1 MISRLPHIC
10 RVHSLRVL
18 SRNLQT
24 QARYEYHSRDEQ
36 DDGSFLPRSGLATPR
51 QLVRYLDEYVIGQEI
66 AKKVLSVAVFNHY
79 TRVRANLAAFAD
91 ESGTDPWSEANADD
105 AHSGVSPV
113 HLHPHPQRALPHQ
126 LPLQPRQPVSL
137 FEKSNVL
144 VIGPTGSGKTLLART
159 LARVL
164 DVPFSVSDAT
174 SFTQLMI
181 LQTLERMLICVYN
194 DCCKQPIGIRIAPA
208 RVSSTLT
215 KSIRLHANPHLRLR
229 VHEMSV
235 ERECSKLFT
244 DDGGFCRHCAR
255 KAIVIGTPSTHG
267 TRAGLTGYCTAGAFV
282 GLDTVV
288 KRRSIGF
295 TANLA
300 PKEED
305 SDSKGF
311 MPFFTSNRRSSE
323 NLLEMIEPADLV
335 KYGFIPEFISRLPTL
350 TTLSPLSTQDL
361 RRILTDVRGSLISQ
375 YTALFGLSDVEIRFT
390 TVSIDQICLRAV
402 ERGGGARGL
411 RGIMESLLLDAMYE
425 VPGSNVRYVL
435 ITGDTVLG
443 KSPALY
449 WMRGDGPAFWAAWAD
464 EEQRAERHQGIH
476 LGLFKVF
483 VFLLDLDL
491 DRMERRYG
499 HEIA

>member
-1 MISRLPHIC
+1 M
-10 RVHSLRVL
+10 
-18 SRNLQT
+18 RN
-24 QARYEYHSRDEQ
+24 EQ

-79 TRVRANLAAFAD
+79 TRVRANLAAFDD
-91 ESGTDPWSEANADD
+91 ENGADPWSEANADD
-105 AHSGVSPV
+105 AHSGVSSAQ
-113 HLHPHPQRALPHQ
+113 LHPHPQRALSSQ

-174 SFTQLMI
+174 SFTQAGYVGEDVDMCIQRL
-181 LQTLERMLICVYN
+181 LQAANWDSYRASTGIVYI
-194 DCCKQPIGIRIAPA
+194 DEVDKIA
-208 RVSSTLT
+208 RKSSSTTESSRDVGGEGVQQALLRMMEG
-215 KSIRLHANPHLRLR
+215 SIVTVQGKPSSLEPPAPTARGRGSPAAVQQRPDTYHIDTSN
-229 VHEMSV
+229 V
-235 ERECSKLFT
+235 LF
-244 DDGGFCRHCAR
+244 
-255 KAIVIGTPSTHG
+255 ILS
-267 TRAGLTGYCTAGAFV
+267 GAFV

-288 KRRSIGF
+288 KRRVSKGSIGF

-300 PKEED
+300 PTEED

-311 MPFFTSNRRSSE
+311 MPFFTSNRRPSE
-323 NLLEMIEPADLV
+323 NLLEMVEPSDLV

-361 RRILTDVRGSLISQ
+361 RRIMTDVRGSLISQ
-375 YTALFGLSDVEIRFT
+375 YTALFGHSGVEIRFT
-390 TVSIDQICLRAV
+390 TASIDQICSQAV

-435 ITGDTVLG
+435 ITRDMVLG

-464 EEQRAERHQGIH
+464 EEQRAERH
-476 LGLFKVF
+476 
-483 VFLLDLDL
+483 
-491 DRMERRYG
+491 
-499 HEIA
+499 

>member
-1 MISRLPHIC
+1 MLSRLPHTW

-24 QARYEYHSRDEQ
+24 QARYEYPSRDEQ
-36 DDGSFLPRSGLATPR
+36 DDTSFLPRSGLATPR
-51 QLVRYLDEYVIGQEI
+51 QLVRYLDEYVIGQDI

-79 TRVRANLAAFAD
+79 TRVRANLAAFSD
-91 ESGTDPWSEANADD
+91 ESGTDPWSEASADD
-105 AHSGVSPV
+105 AQSGVSSA

-174 SFTQLMI
+174 SFTQAGYVGEDVDMCIQRL
-181 LQTLERMLICVYN
+181 LQAANWDSYRASTGIVYI
-194 DCCKQPIGIRIAPA
+194 DEVDKIA
-208 RVSSTLT
+208 RKSSSTTESSRDVGGEGVQQAL
-215 KSIRLHANPHLRLR
+215 LRMM
-229 VHEMSV
+229 EGSV
-235 ERECSKLFT
+235 VSVQGKPASLEPPVPTARGRGSPAAAQQRPDTYHIDTSNVLF
-244 DDGGFCRHCAR
+244 
-255 KAIVIGTPSTHG
+255 ILS
-267 TRAGLTGYCTAGAFV
+267 GAFV

-288 KRRSIGF
+288 KRRVSKGSIGF

-323 NLLEMIEPADLV
+323 NLLEMIEPTDLV
-335 KYGFIPEFISRLPTL
+335 KYGFIPEFISRLPTI

-361 RRILTDVRGSLISQ
+361 RRILTDVRGSLIGQ
-375 YTALFGLSDVEIRFT
+375 YTALFGHSDVEIRFT
-390 TVSIDQICLRAV
+390 TASIEQICLRAV

-411 RGIMESLLLDAMYE
+411 RGIMESLLLDSMYE

-435 ITGDTVLG
+435 ITEDVVLG

-449 WMRGDGPAFWAAWAD
+449 WIRGDGPAFWAAWAD
-464 EEQRAERHQGIH
+464 EEQRAERQQ
-476 LGLFKVF
+476 V
-483 VFLLDLDL
+483 
-491 DRMERRYG
+491 
-499 HEIA
+499 

>member
-1 MISRLPHIC
+1 
-10 RVHSLRVL
+10 VHSLRVF

-24 QARYEYHSRDEQ
+24 QARYEFLSRDEQ
-36 DDGSFLPRSGLATPR
+36 DDSSFLPRSGLATPR
-51 QLVRYLDEYVIGQEI
+51 QLVRYLDEYVIGQEN

-79 TRVRANLAAFAD
+79 TRVRANLAAFDD
-91 ESGTDPWSEANADD
+91 ESSADPWSEVKEDD
-105 AHSGVSPV
+105 AHSGVSSA
-113 HLHPHPQRALPHQ
+113 HLHPHPRRTVPRQ
-126 LPLQPRQPVSL
+126 LPLQPRQPSSL

-174 SFTQLMI
+174 SFTQAGYVGEDVDMCIQRL
-181 LQTLERMLICVYN
+181 LQAANWDSYRASTGIVYI
-194 DCCKQPIGIRIAPA
+194 DEVDKIA
-208 RVSSTLT
+208 RKSSSTTESSRDVGGEGVQQAL
-215 KSIRLHANPHLRLR
+215 LRMM
-229 VHEMSV
+229 EGSV
-235 ERECSKLFT
+235 VTVQGKPSSQEPPAPTARGRGSPAAAQQRPDTYHIDTSNVLF
-244 DDGGFCRHCAR
+244 
-255 KAIVIGTPSTHG
+255 ILS
-267 TRAGLTGYCTAGAFV
+267 GAFV

-288 KRRSIGF
+288 KRRVSKGSIGF

-305 SDSKGF
+305 SDNKGF

-375 YTALFGLSDVEIRFT
+375 YTALFGHSGVEIRFT
-390 TVSIDQICLRAV
+390 TASIDQICSRAV

-435 ITGDTVLG
+435 VTGDMVLG

-449 WMRGDGPAFWAAWAD
+449 WMRGDGPAFWAAWAE
-464 EEQRAERHQGIH
+464 EEQRTERHQ
-476 LGLFKVF
+476 V
-483 VFLLDLDL
+483 
-491 DRMERRYG
+491 
-499 HEIA
+499 

>member
-1 MISRLPHIC
+1 MLSRLPRTW

-24 QARYEYHSRDEQ
+24 QARYEYPSRDEQ
-36 DDGSFLPRSGLATPR
+36 DDSSFLPRSGLATPR
-51 QLVRYLDEYVIGQEI
+51 QLVRYLDEYVIGQEV

-79 TRVRANLAAFAD
+79 TRVRANLAAFGD
-91 ESGTDPWSEANADD
+91 ESGADPWSEASADD
-105 AHSGVSPV
+105 AHSGVSSA

-174 SFTQLMI
+174 SFTQAGYVGEDVDMCIQRLSHSVLPS
-181 LQTLERMLICVYN
+181 LQAANWDSYRASTGIVYI
-194 DCCKQPIGIRIAPA
+194 DEVDKI
-208 RVSSTLT
+208 
-215 KSIRLHANPHLRLR
+215 
-229 VHEMSV
+229 
-235 ERECSKLFT
+235 
-244 DDGGFCRHCAR
+244 AR
-255 KAIVIGTPSTHG
+255 KSSSATESSRDVGGEGVQQALLRMMEGSVVTVQGKPASLEPP
-267 TRAGLTGYCTAGAFV
+267 APTARGRGSPAAAQQRPDTYHIDTSNVLFILSGAFV

-288 KRRSIGF
+288 KRRVSKGSIGF

-375 YTALFGLSDVEIRFT
+375 YTALFGHSGVEIRFT
-390 TVSIDQICLRAV
+390 TASIDQICSRAV

-435 ITGDTVLG
+435 ITEDVVLG
-443 KSPALY
+443 KSQALY
-449 WMRGDGPAFWAAWAD
+449 WTRGDGPAFWAAWAD
-464 EEQRAERHQGIH
+464 EEQRAERHR
-476 LGLFKVF
+476 V
-483 VFLLDLDL
+483 
-491 DRMERRYG
+491 
-499 HEIA
+499 

>member
-1 MISRLPHIC
+1 MLLRLSHTW
-10 RVHSLRVL
+10 RVRSFRVL

-24 QARYEYHSRDEQ
+24 QAQYEYSPRDDQ

-51 QLVRYLDEYVIGQEI
+51 QLVRYLDEYVVGQEN

-79 TRVRANLAAFAD
+79 TRVRANLAAFED
-91 ESGTDPWSEANADD
+91 ENGADPWAEASSDD
-105 AHSGVSPV
+105 AHPAVSSAQI
-113 HLHPHPQRALPHQ
+113 HPHPQRLLPHQ
-126 LPLQPRQPVSL
+126 SPLQPRQPVSL

-174 SFTQLMI
+174 SFTQAGYVGEDVDMCIQRL
-181 LQTLERMLICVYN
+181 LQAANWDPYRASTGIVYI
-194 DCCKQPIGIRIAPA
+194 DEVDKIA
-208 RVSSTLT
+208 RKSSTTTESSRDVGGEGVQQAL
-215 KSIRLHANPHLRLR
+215 LRMM
-229 VHEMSV
+229 EGSV
-235 ERECSKLFT
+235 VTVQGKPAPLDPPTPVGRGRGMPATAQQRPDTYHIDTSNVLF
-244 DDGGFCRHCAR
+244 
-255 KAIVIGTPSTHG
+255 VLS
-267 TRAGLTGYCTAGAFV
+267 GAFV

-288 KRRSIGF
+288 KRRVSKGSIGF
-295 TANLA
+295 TATIA
-300 PKEED
+300 PKDED

-335 KYGFIPEFISRLPTL
+335 KYGFIPEFISRLPTI

-375 YTALFGLSDVEIRFT
+375 YTALFGYSGVEIRFT
-390 TVSIDQICLRAV
+390 TVAIHQICLRAV

-435 ITGDTVLG
+435 ITEDVVLG

-449 WMRGDGPAFWAAWAD
+449 WIRGDGSAFWAAWAD
-464 EEQRAERHQGIH
+464 EEQRAERIQ
-476 LGLFKVF
+476 V
-483 VFLLDLDL
+483 
-491 DRMERRYG
+491 
-499 HEIA
+499 

>member
-1 MISRLPHIC
+1 MISRLPHTC

-24 QARYEYHSRDEQ
+24 QARYEYPSRDEQ

-79 TRVRANLAAFAD
+79 TRVRANLAAFDD
-91 ESGTDPWSEANADD
+91 ESDADPWSEANVDD
-105 AHSGVSPV
+105 ANSSVSSA

-174 SFTQLMI
+174 SFTQAGYVGEDVDMCIQRL
-181 LQTLERMLICVYN
+181 LQAANWDSYRASTGIVYI
-194 DCCKQPIGIRIAPA
+194 DEVDKIA
-208 RVSSTLT
+208 RKSSSTTESSRDVGGEGVQQAL
-215 KSIRLHANPHLRLR
+215 LRMM
-229 VHEMSV
+229 EGSV
-235 ERECSKLFT
+235 VTVQGKPSSLEPPAPTARGRGSPAAAQQRPDTYHIDTSNVLF
-244 DDGGFCRHCAR
+244 
-255 KAIVIGTPSTHG
+255 ILS
-267 TRAGLTGYCTAGAFV
+267 GAFV

-288 KRRSIGF
+288 KRRVSKGSIGF
-295 TANLA
+295 TATLA

-311 MPFFTSNRRSSE
+311 LPFFTSNRRSSE

-375 YTALFGLSDVEIRFT
+375 YTALFGLSGVEIRFT
-390 TVSIDQICLRAV
+390 TASIDQICLRAV

-435 ITGDTVLG
+435 ITGDMVLG

-464 EEQRAERHQGIH
+464 EEQRAERHQ
-476 LGLFKVF
+476 L
-483 VFLLDLDL
+483 
-491 DRMERRYG
+491 
-499 HEIA
+499 

>member
-1 MISRLPHIC
+1 MISRLPHTC

-24 QARYEYHSRDEQ
+24 QARYEYPSRDEQ

-79 TRVRANLAAFAD
+79 TRVRANLAAFDD
-91 ESGTDPWSEANADD
+91 ESDADPWSEANADD
-105 AHSGVSPV
+105 ANSSVSSA

-174 SFTQLMI
+174 SFTQAGYVGEDVDMCIQRL
-181 LQTLERMLICVYN
+181 LQAANWDSYRASTGIVYI
-194 DCCKQPIGIRIAPA
+194 DEVDKIA
-208 RVSSTLT
+208 RKSSSTT
-215 KSIRLHANPHLRLR
+215 ESLRDVGGEGVQQALLR
-229 VHEMSV
+229 MMEGSV
-235 ERECSKLFT
+235 VTVQGKPSSLEPPAPTARGRGSPAAAQQRPDTYHIDTSNVLF
-244 DDGGFCRHCAR
+244 
-255 KAIVIGTPSTHG
+255 ILS
-267 TRAGLTGYCTAGAFV
+267 GAFV

-288 KRRSIGF
+288 KRRVSKGSIGF
-295 TANLA
+295 TATLA

-311 MPFFTSNRRSSE
+311 LPFFTSNRRSSE

-375 YTALFGLSDVEIRFT
+375 YTALFGLSGVEIRFT
-390 TVSIDQICLRAV
+390 TASIDQICLRAV

-435 ITGDTVLG
+435 ITGDMVLG

-464 EEQRAERHQGIH
+464 EEQRAERHQ
-476 LGLFKVF
+476 L
-483 VFLLDLDL
+483 
-491 DRMERRYG
+491 
-499 HEIA
+499 

>member
-1 MISRLPHIC
+1 MISRLPHTY

-24 QARYEYHSRDEQ
+24 QARYEYPSSDEQ
-36 DDGSFLPRSGLATPR
+36 GDGSFLPRSGLATPR

-79 TRVRANLAAFAD
+79 TRVRANLAAFDD
-91 ESGTDPWSEANADD
+91 ESGADPWSEANADD
-105 AHSGVSPV
+105 AHSGVSSA

-174 SFTQLMI
+174 SFTQAGYVGEDVDMCIQRL
-181 LQTLERMLICVYN
+181 LQAANWDSYRASTGIVYI
-194 DCCKQPIGIRIAPA
+194 DEVDKIA
-208 RVSSTLT
+208 RKSSSTTESSRDVGGEGVQQAL
-215 KSIRLHANPHLRLR
+215 LRMM
-229 VHEMSV
+229 EGSV
-235 ERECSKLFT
+235 VTVQGKPSSLEPPAPTARGRGSPATAQQRPDTYHIDTSNVLF
-244 DDGGFCRHCAR
+244 
-255 KAIVIGTPSTHG
+255 ILS
-267 TRAGLTGYCTAGAFV
+267 GAFV

-288 KRRSIGF
+288 KRRVSKGSIGF

-311 MPFFTSNRRSSE
+311 LPFFTSNRRSSE

-375 YTALFGLSDVEIRFT
+375 YTALFGLSGVEIRFT
-390 TVSIDQICLRAV
+390 TASIDQICSRAV

-435 ITGDTVLG
+435 ITGDMVLG

-464 EEQRAERHQGIH
+464 EEQRT
-476 LGLFKVF
+476 
-483 VFLLDLDL
+483 
-491 DRMERRYG
+491 ERRQL
-499 HEIA
+499 

>member
-1 MISRLPHIC
+1 MISRLPHTC
-10 RVHSLRVL
+10 RVHSMRVL

-24 QARYEYHSRDEQ
+24 QARYEYPSRDEQ

-79 TRVRANLAAFAD
+79 TRVRANLAAFDD
-91 ESGTDPWSEANADD
+91 ESGADPWSEANADD
-105 AHSGVSPV
+105 AHSSVSSA
-113 HLHPHPQRALPHQ
+113 HLHPHPQRVLPHQ

-174 SFTQLMI
+174 SFTQAGYVGEDVDMCIQRL
-181 LQTLERMLICVYN
+181 LQAANWDSYRASTGIVYI
-194 DCCKQPIGIRIAPA
+194 DEVDKIA
-208 RVSSTLT
+208 RKSSSTTESSRDVGGEGVQQAL
-215 KSIRLHANPHLRLR
+215 LRMM
-229 VHEMSV
+229 EGSV
-235 ERECSKLFT
+235 VTVQGKPSSLEPPAPTARGRGSPAAAQQRPDTYHIDTSNVLF
-244 DDGGFCRHCAR
+244 
-255 KAIVIGTPSTHG
+255 ILS
-267 TRAGLTGYCTAGAFV
+267 GAFV

-288 KRRSIGF
+288 KRRVSKGSIGF

-311 MPFFTSNRRSSE
+311 LPFFTSNRRSSE

-375 YTALFGLSDVEIRFT
+375 YTALFGLSGVEIRFT
-390 TVSIDQICLRAV
+390 TTSIDQICFRAV

-435 ITGDTVLG
+435 ITGDMVLG

-449 WMRGDGPAFWAAWAD
+449 WMRGDGSAFWAAWAD
-464 EEQRAERHQGIH
+464 EEQRAEKHQ
-476 LGLFKVF
+476 L
-483 VFLLDLDL
+483 
-491 DRMERRYG
+491 
-499 HEIA
+499 

>member
-1 MISRLPHIC
+1 MLARLPYTY

-24 QARYEYHSRDEQ
+24 QARYEFPSRDEQ
-36 DDGSFLPRSGLATPR
+36 DDSSFLPRSGLATPR

-79 TRVRANLAAFAD
+79 TRVRANLAAFDD
-91 ESGTDPWSEANADD
+91 ESGTDPWSEAKADD
-105 AHSGVSPV
+105 AHSGVSSAQ
-113 HLHPHPQRALPHQ
+113 LHPHPQRALPHQ
-126 LPLQPRQPVSL
+126 LPLQPRKPVSL

-174 SFTQLMI
+174 SFTQAGYVGEDVDMCIQRL
-181 LQTLERMLICVYN
+181 LQAANWDSYRASTGIVYI
-194 DCCKQPIGIRIAPA
+194 DEVDKIA
-208 RVSSTLT
+208 RKSSSTTESSRDVGGEGVQQAL
-215 KSIRLHANPHLRLR
+215 LRMM
-229 VHEMSV
+229 EGSV
-235 ERECSKLFT
+235 VTVQGKPSSLEPPAPTTRGRGSPAAAQQRPDTYHIDTSNVLF
-244 DDGGFCRHCAR
+244 
-255 KAIVIGTPSTHG
+255 ILS
-267 TRAGLTGYCTAGAFV
+267 GAFV

-288 KRRSIGF
+288 KRRVSKGSIGF

-305 SDSKGF
+305 SDNKGF

-361 RRILTDVRGSLISQ
+361 RRILNDVRGSLISQ
-375 YTALFGLSDVEIRFT
+375 YTALFGHSGVEIRFT
-390 TVSIDQICLRAV
+390 TASIDQICSRAV

-435 ITGDTVLG
+435 ITGDMVLG

-464 EEQRAERHQGIH
+464 EEQRAERHQ
-476 LGLFKVF
+476 V
-483 VFLLDLDL
+483 
-491 DRMERRYG
+491 
-499 HEIA
+499 

>member
-1 MISRLPHIC
+1 MLSRLPHTC
-10 RVHSLRVL
+10 RVHAWRVL

-24 QARYEYHSRDEQ
+24 QARYEYPSCDEQ

-79 TRVRANLAAFAD
+79 TRVRANLAAFDD
-91 ESGTDPWSEANADD
+91 ESGADPWSEANADD
-105 AHSGVSPV
+105 ERMLMNSAHSGVSPA

-144 VIGPTGSGKTLLART
+144 DQGRLYSART

-174 SFTQLMI
+174 SFTQDVDMCIQRL
-181 LQTLERMLICVYN
+181 LQAANWDSYRASTGIVYI
-194 DCCKQPIGIRIAPA
+194 DEVDKIA
-208 RVSSTLT
+208 RKSSSTTESSRDVGGEGVQQAL
-215 KSIRLHANPHLRLR
+215 LRMM
-229 VHEMSV
+229 EGSV
-235 ERECSKLFT
+235 VTVQGKPASLEPPAPTARGRGSPVAAQQRPDTYHIDTSNVLF
-244 DDGGFCRHCAR
+244 
-255 KAIVIGTPSTHG
+255 ILS
-267 TRAGLTGYCTAGAFV
+267 GAFV
-282 GLDTVV
+282 GLDTIV
-288 KRRSIGF
+288 KRRVSKGSIGF

-375 YTALFGLSDVEIRFT
+375 YTALFGHSGVEIRFT
-390 TVSIDQICLRAV
+390 TTSIEQICSRAV

-464 EEQRAERHQGIH
+464 EEQRAERHQ
-476 LGLFKVF
+476 V
-483 VFLLDLDL
+483 
-491 DRMERRYG
+491 
-499 HEIA
+499 

>member
-1 MISRLPHIC
+1 MLSRLPHTC

-24 QARYEYHSRDEQ
+24 QARYEYPLRNEQ

-79 TRVRANLAAFAD
+79 TRVRANLAAFDD
-91 ESGTDPWSEANADD
+91 ENGADPWSEANADD
-105 AHSGVSPV
+105 THSGVSSA
-113 HLHPHPQRALPHQ
+113 HLHPHPQRALSSQ
-126 LPLQPRQPVSL
+126 LPLQPVSL

-174 SFTQLMI
+174 SFTQVSADISPDVGEDVDMCIQRL
-181 LQTLERMLICVYN
+181 LQAANWDSYRASTGIVYI
-194 DCCKQPIGIRIAPA
+194 DEVDKIA
-208 RVSSTLT
+208 RKSSSTTESSRDVGGEGVQQALLRMMEG
-215 KSIRLHANPHLRLR
+215 SIVTVQGKPSSLEPPAPTARGRGSPAARPDTYHIDTSN
-229 VHEMSV
+229 V
-235 ERECSKLFT
+235 LF
-244 DDGGFCRHCAR
+244 
-255 KAIVIGTPSTHG
+255 ILS
-267 TRAGLTGYCTAGAFV
+267 GAFV

-288 KRRSIGF
+288 KRRVSKGSIGF

-323 NLLEMIEPADLV
+323 NLLEMVEPADLV

-375 YTALFGLSDVEIRFT
+375 YTALFGHSGVEIRFT
-390 TVSIDQICLRAV
+390 TASIDQICSRAV

-435 ITGDTVLG
+435 ITKDMVLG

-464 EEQRAERHQGIH
+464 EEQRAERH
-476 LGLFKVF
+476 
-483 VFLLDLDL
+483 
-491 DRMERRYG
+491 
-499 HEIA
+499 

>member
-36 DDGSFLPRSGLATPR
+36 DDGSFLPRFGLATPR

-174 SFTQLMI
+174 SFTQAGYVGEDVDMCIQRL
-181 LQTLERMLICVYN
+181 LQAANWDSYRASTGIVYI
-194 DCCKQPIGIRIAPA
+194 DEVDKIA
-208 RVSSTLT
+208 RKSSSTTESSRDVGGEGVQQAL
-215 KSIRLHANPHLRLR
+215 LRMM
-229 VHEMSV
+229 EGSV
-235 ERECSKLFT
+235 VTVQGKPSSLEPPAPTVRGRGSPATAQQRPDTYHIDTSNVLF
-244 DDGGFCRHCAR
+244 
-255 KAIVIGTPSTHG
+255 ILS
-267 TRAGLTGYCTAGAFV
+267 GAFV

-288 KRRSIGF
+288 KRRVSKGSIGF

-464 EEQRAERHQGIH
+464 EEQRAERHQ
-476 LGLFKVF
+476 
-483 VFLLDLDL
+483 
-491 DRMERRYG
+491 
-499 HEIA
+499 A